1 MNNVFVNSILAITGM
16 AVVIALGILNMV
28 RPDAAYTLATEPHGM
43 WFGLLGLGLII
54 IFLCVL
60 TVLYSKKPAAA
71 WAALVAGTLLL
82 YLVGGPH
89 LFTFSLLGFTWAF
102 AKIGCL
108 STEH

>member
-16 AVVIALGILNMV
+16 AVVIGLGILNMV
-28 RPDAAYTLATEPHGM
+28 DAAAYLAATEPHGM
-43 WFGLLGLGLII
+43 RFGLLGLVLII
-54 IFLCVL
+54 IFLYVL
-60 TVLYSKKPAAA
+60 TVLYSKKPAAG

-82 YLVGGPH
+82 YLLGGPH
-89 LFTFSLLGFTWAF
+89 LFTFSLLGFSWAF

>member
-1 MNNVFVNSILAITGM
+1 LVGLVFSI
-16 AVVIALGILNMV
+16 V
-28 RPDAAYTLATEPHGM
+28 
-43 WFGLLGLGLII
+43 LLG
-54 IFLCVL
+54 VL
-60 TVLYSKKPAAA
+60 TVLYNKKPAAA
-71 WAALVAGTLLL
+71 WAALIAGTLLL

>member
-16 AVVIALGILNMV
+16 AVVIGLGILNMV
-28 RPDAAYTLATEPHGM
+28 ATEPHGM
-43 WFGLLGLGLII
+43 WFGLVGLVFSIVLLG
-54 IFLCVL
+54 VL
-60 TVLYSKKPAAA
+60 TVLYNKKPAAA
-71 WAALVAGTLLL
+71 WAALTAGTLLL

>member
-1 MNNVFVNSILAITGM
+1 MAYGLAGLVFSI
-16 AVVIALGILNMV
+16 V
-28 RPDAAYTLATEPHGM
+28 
-43 WFGLLGLGLII
+43 LLG
-54 IFLCVL
+54 VL
-60 TVLYSKKPAAA
+60 TVLYNKKPAAA
-71 WAALVAGTLLL
+71 WAALTAGTLLL